1 MLMNEII
8 TLVNEDLQ
16 NKAQRERNTKVILWV
31 FMLLIKNIRGKV

>member
-1 MLMNEII
+1 MNEII